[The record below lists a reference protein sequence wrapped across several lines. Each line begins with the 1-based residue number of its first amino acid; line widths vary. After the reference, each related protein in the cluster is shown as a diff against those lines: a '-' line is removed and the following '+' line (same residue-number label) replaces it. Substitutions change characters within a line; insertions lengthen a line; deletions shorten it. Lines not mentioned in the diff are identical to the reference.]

1 MGIKWLWLGCSNERP
16 FSESFK
22 SESRHFE
29 LCTRL
34 EHFETQLESLTEE
47 IIKELSGITITGLD
61 NVFADLELKH
71 KSMEKIESGIDE
83 FFGKIEE
90 IRKQG
95 VKTICGPLLMWKKHS
110 KELRSTAAGAIKTMK
125 TTYPGIR
132 MISKLKSLKFIADGV
147 HLNDRSAKVHFAAVQ
162 SASEQFFFHD
172 DDEYNTEDETV
183 MEVMDT
189 DNEIEITKVV
199 ESEIN
204 IVGTGGPEN
213 DQEAEDDSNED
224 QRQHSIH
231 NVAFKALITEVRNI
245 KNQMMERW
253 QIDLIVSAG
262 TKEDLDRIEN
272 STNMNK
278 IIISGLEVHNIWA
291 AEDWKARVPLIKK
304 EITAFFKLIDPG
316 FTKEPGYIKHLNGKL
331 KGARQIIE
339 VTMESEAEGKK
350 MRKIY
355 ADRIREWRE
364 AKSFPAQVHGLSMA
378 PALTLAT
385 RVRVA
390 ILHALAKSIKKNY
403 PYKDLWVIQH
413 VARPVIKIE
422 STQEEVKFI
431 NSFGFAQ
438 ALTHMFKELPRVKLS
453 SQDLFDAYNIAG
465 TRFGDE
471 IGHYFVIMNKKE
483 AQRIAQFKRT
493 KKK

>member
-1 MGIKWLWLGCSNERP
+1 
-16 FSESFK
+16 
-22 SESRHFE
+22 
-29 LCTRL
+29 
-34 EHFETQLESLTEE
+34 
-47 IIKELSGITITGLD
+47 
-61 NVFADLELKH
+61 
-71 KSMEKIESGIDE
+71 
-83 FFGKIEE
+83 
-90 IRKQG
+90 
-95 VKTICGPLLMWKKHS
+95 
-110 KELRSTAAGAIKTMK
+110 
-125 TTYPGIR
+125 
-132 MISKLKSLKFIADGV
+132 
-147 HLNDRSAKVHFAAVQ
+147 
-162 SASEQFFFHD
+162 
-172 DDEYNTEDETV
+172 
-183 MEVMDT
+183 MDT

-204 IVGTGGPEN
+204 IVSTGGPEN

-278 IIISGLEVHNIWA
+278 IIISGLEVLNIWA

-304 EITAFFKLIDPG
+304 EITTFFKLIDPG

-364 AKSFPAQVHGLSMA
+364 A
-378 PALTLAT
+378 
-385 RVRVA
+385 
-390 ILHALAKSIKKNY
+390 
-403 PYKDLWVIQH
+403 
-413 VARPVIKIE
+413 
-422 STQEEVKFI
+422 
-431 NSFGFAQ
+431 
-438 ALTHMFKELPRVKLS
+438 
-453 SQDLFDAYNIAG
+453 
-465 TRFGDE
+465 
-471 IGHYFVIMNKKE
+471 
-483 AQRIAQFKRT
+483 
-493 KKK
+493 